1 MTAPEKATALFSAF
15 FFVAMLEAENGQ
27 TKARGFLQGESSA
40 QPRRRNID
48 RREREAPAM
57 MVEQGGR

>member
-1 MTAPEKATALFSAF
+1 MSP
-15 FFVAMLEAENGQ
+15 EAENGQ
-27 TKARGFLQGESSA
+27 TKARGFLQRESSA

-48 RREREAPAM
+48 RREQEAPAM